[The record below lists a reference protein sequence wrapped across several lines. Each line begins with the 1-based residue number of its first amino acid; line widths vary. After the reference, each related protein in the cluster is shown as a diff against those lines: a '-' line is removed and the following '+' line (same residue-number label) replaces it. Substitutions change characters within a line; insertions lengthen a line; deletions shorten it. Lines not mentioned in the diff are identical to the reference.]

1 VDRIDALRL
10 LLEVSATGSFS
21 GVARQRNVATSTV
34 TLAVD
39 QLEQEF
45 GVTLLKR
52 STRRLALT
60 HEGEQLILDARRIV
74 GEWDSLLA
82 GLKEDGP
89 LSGAIRLSA
98 TNDFGR
104 TQLRP
109 LLDAFQARHPGLRLT
124 LLLSD
129 STADLIHENIDLA
142 LRSGPLPDSD
152 LHARLLVRGERLVCA
167 APAYWARAGTPLHP
181 QELTQH
187 NCLVLAR
194 PDAPLAAWHFIE
206 DGKPFSVKVTGD
218 RESGDGQVLRE
229 WALAGQGVTFKNR
242 WDVQADLDAGRL
254 VRALADFSSGPVDLY
269 AVYPVSTPTRRVA
282 ALVDYLAAAL
292 AE

>member
-1 VDRIDALRL
+1 MDRIDALRL
-10 LLEVSATGSFS
+10 LLEVAATGSFS

-39 QLEQEF
+39 GLEQEF

-60 HEGEQLILDARRIV
+60 HEGEQLVLDARRIV
-74 GEWDSLLA
+74 GEWDGLLA
-82 GLKEDGP
+82 GLREDGP
-89 LSGAIRLSA
+89 LAGPIRIST

-104 TQLRP
+104 SQLLP
-109 LLDAFQARHPGLRLT
+109 LLDAFQVRHPGLMLT

-142 LRSGPLPDSD
+142 LRSGPLPDSG

-167 APAYWARAGTPLHP
+167 APAYWARAGTPHYP
-181 QELTQH
+181 QELARH

-194 PDAPLAAWHFIE
+194 PDAPLAVWNLSKDAAA
-206 DGKPFSVKVTGD
+206 FSVKVTGD
-218 RESGDGQVLRE
+218 RQSSDGQVLRE

-242 WDVQADLDAGRL
+242 WDVQADLDRGAL
-254 VRALADFSSGPVDLY
+254 VRVLADFSSGPVDLY
-269 AVYPVSTPTRRVA
+269 AVYPVSAPTRRVA

-292 AE
+292 AT